1 MVYFLIDT
9 VYRSD
14 RLYKNKARGGGRV
27 LTVILTSL
35 GFYRCRH
42 YLELYSE
49 YVWVEIPT
57 LDEK

>member
-1 MVYFLIDT
+1 
-9 VYRSD
+9 
-14 RLYKNKARGGGRV
+14 
-27 LTVILTSL
+27 L

-57 LDEK
+57 LDEKWPISNH